1 MTSDTSSVLRLPA
14 FRHFLASRAL
24 SSMAFQ
30 GASVAIGWLVYDRTR
45 NPFDLGLVG
54 LAQFMPMLVLT
65 FLVGHVADQFDRR
78 RIALICQW
86 VETAVV
92 VVLALGLWQGW
103 LPTWGIFLAVVVLGA
118 AVAFERPT
126 MAALLPGIVPA
137 EQLQTAIAT
146 STSVMQ
152 PALLIGRAL
161 DGLLYGLGPVTPFL
175 DSGPFFLVA
184 GYSAVSIPPPAA
196 LPARTPMTLESLFA
210 GVRFIWSKPVMLGT
224 LSLDLFAVLL
234 GGATA
239 LLPVYARDI
248 LEAGPFALGVLR
260 TSPAI
265 GAVAMSLYLTRFP
278 LRHHVGMTM
287 LRAVAVFGAATIV
300 FAFSTS
306 VALSVAM
313 LVVLGASDTV
323 SVVIRSSLVQLLT
336 PDHMRG
342 RVNAVNSLFIGT
354 SNQLG
359 EFESGVLAAF
369 VGPVA
374 AVAFGGVGT
383 IAIVLAWARLF
394 PALRK
399 VDTLAG

>member
-1 MTSDTSSVLRLPA
+1 MSSAAPSVLRLPA

-54 LAQFMPMLVLT
+54 LAQFVPMLLLT

-78 RIALICQW
+78 RIALICQG
-86 VETAVV
+86 VQAATMLVV
-92 VVLALGLWQGW
+92 VLGLWQGW
-103 LPTWGIFLAVVVLGA
+103 LPTWGIFVAVTTMGA

-126 MAALLPGIVPA
+126 MAALLPGIVPQ
-137 EQLQTAIAT
+137 EKLQTAIAT

-152 PALLIGRAL
+152 TALIIGPSL
-161 DGLLYGLGPVTPFL
+161 GGLLYGLGPLAPFL
-175 DSGPFFLVA
+175 VSGAFFVVA
-184 GYSAVSIPPPAA
+184 GYNVVSIPRPAT
-196 LPARTPMTLESLFA
+196 PARRSPMTLDSVFA
-210 GVRFIWSKPVMLGT
+210 GVRFIWSRPVMLGT

-248 LEAGPFALGVLR
+248 LEAGPVALGVLR

-265 GAVAMSLYLTRFP
+265 GAVAMSLFLTRFP
-278 LRHHVGMTM
+278 LRRGVGRKM
-287 LRAVAVFGAATIV
+287 LWAVAVFGAATIV

-306 VALSVAM
+306 VVLSVAM
-313 LVVLGASDTV
+313 LVVLGAADTV

-336 PDHMRG
+336 PDEMRG

-359 EFESGVLAAF
+359 EFESGVLAGLI
-369 VGPVA
+369 GPVA
-374 AVAFGGVGT
+374 AVAFGGIGT
-383 IAIVLAWARLF
+383 IAVVLAWTQLF
-394 PALRK
+394 PALPK